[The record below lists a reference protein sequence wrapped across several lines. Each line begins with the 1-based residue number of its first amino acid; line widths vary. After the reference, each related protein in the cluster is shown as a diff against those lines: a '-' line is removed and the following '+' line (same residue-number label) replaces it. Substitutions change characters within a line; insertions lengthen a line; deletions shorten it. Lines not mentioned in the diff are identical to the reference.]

1 MSTEDLMTIDERYK
15 YARCMKKRYRQ
26 ANREGRGCLLDE
38 MQAVTGLHRKS
49 LIRLINGSLTRKP
62 RRRERGR
69 TYGGEVESALCIIA
83 ESFDHIC
90 AERLTPNLIWMAHHL
105 DAHGELYL
113 SSSLLDKLQRIS
125 TSTVR
130 RILSRHRPSIRRL
143 PRRPPSPPKPLTRGI
158 PMKRIPSN
166 TSQPGHF
173 EVDLVHHSGPNPSG
187 HYVHSLQMVDVATGW
202 SERRAVL
209 GRSWL
214 VVRDAFRHI
223 LDQLPFAVRE
233 IHPDNGS
240 EFFNYHLLQFWGE
253 AAGHIRL
260 SRSRPYHKNDNP
272 FVEQKNSSLIRA
284 YLGHERLD
292 TAAQTLSLNQLYEKM
307 GCYYNLFQPVMRLAE
322 KVSIPA
328 TDDQPGRVKRRYDR
342 PRTPFDR
349 LCETDAIS
357 DQQRE
362 GLMALRGSINPRKLR
377 LEIYALCDELF
388 SLPNALPRVTENV
401 HQTLHYPW
409 ELEMPEQGSDQLR
422 ELAQSCPSTYNDCRP
437 QDKARGT
444 GRPAGSSR
452 L

>member
-1 MSTEDLMTIDERYK
+1 MSTDDHMTIDERYK
-15 YARCMKKRYRQ
+15 YLRCMKKRYRQ

-69 TYGGEVESALCIIA
+69 TYGGDVESALCIIA

-113 SSSLLDKLQRIS
+113 SPSLLDKLERIS

-143 PRRPPSPPKPLTRGI
+143 PRKPPSPPKPLTRGI
-158 PMKRIPSN
+158 PMKRIPWH
-166 TSQPGHF
+166 TTQPGHF
-173 EVDLVHHSGPNPSG
+173 EVDLVHHSGPNSSG
-187 HYVHSLQMVDVATGW
+187 QYVHSLQMVDVATGW

-214 VVRDAFRHI
+214 VMSDTFHHI
-223 LDQLPFAVRE
+223 LDQLPFQVRE
-233 IHPDNGS
+233 IHSDNGS
-240 EFFNYHLLQFWGE
+240 EFLNAHLVQFWGQ
-253 AAGHIRL
+253 AADHIKL
-260 SRSRPYHKNDNP
+260 SRSRPYQKNDNP
-272 FVEQKNSSLIRA
+272 FVEQKNSSLVRA

-292 TAAQTLSLNQLYEKM
+292 TADQTLWLNELYEKM
-307 GCYYNLFQPVMRLAE
+307 GRYYNLFLPVMHLAE

-328 TDDQPGRVKRRYDR
+328 TDDEPARVQRRYDR

-357 DQQRE
+357 DQQRDQ
-362 GLMALRGSINPRKLR
+362 LMALRQSINPRKLR
-377 LEIYALCDELF
+377 QEIYALRDELF
-388 SLPNALPRVTENV
+388 SLPNALAEVTENV

-409 ELEMPEQGSDQLR
+409 DLEVPEQRSDQLP
-422 ELAQSCPSTYNDCRP
+422 ELAQSCPSTYNDC
-437 QDKARGT
+437 
-444 GRPAGSSR
+444 
-452 L
+452 